1 MKISEI
7 KERKVI
13 NRPTP
18 YFDELG
24 YRIYHAY
31 EYHLPYNPTYKGNE
45 TERLLSKWI
54 DMLPF
59 CLIFY
64 FIFHKVVFISILLS
78 VPCVLVLGT
87 ITEFYWGTTLGKKIF
102 KIKVLDDDGNYPDF
116 FKSLKRNLLCLAN
129 LHPIFTDHIPV
140 PNHLKGRRMT
150 SFVHFSMYVNNSIC
164 KTYIVKESKIPEIK
178 ELLKDQI
185 NHNLLDHISK

>member
-31 EYHLPYNPTYKGNE
+31 EYHLPYNPSYKGNE
-45 TERLLSKWI
+45 TERLFAKWI

-64 FIFHKVVFISILLS
+64 FIFHKVVFISILFS
-78 VPCVLVLGT
+78 VPCVLILGT

-102 KIKVLDDDGNYPDF
+102 KIKVLDDYGNYPNF
-116 FKSLKRNLLCLAN
+116 LKSLKRNLLCLAN
-129 LHPIFTDHIPV
+129 FSPV
-140 PNHLKGRRMT
+140 FSEYTSRTVAMGRRTGTRMN
-150 SFVHFSMYVNNSIC
+150 FSMHMNNSIC
-164 KTYIVKESKIPEIK
+164 TTYIVKESKIPEIK
-178 ELLKDQI
+178 ELLKYQGKQD
-185 NHNLLDHISK
+185 LLDHVSK

>member
-1 MKISEI
+1 LKISEI

-45 TERLLSKWI
+45 TERLFAKWI

-64 FIFHKVVFISILLS
+64 FIFHKVIFISILLS

-102 KIKVLDDDGNYPDF
+102 KIKVLDDYGNYPDF
-116 FKSLKRNLLCLAN
+116 LKSLKRNFLCLAN
-129 LHPIFTDHIPV
+129 FSPV
-140 PNHLKGRRMT
+140 FSEYTSRTVAMGRRT
-150 SFVHFSMYVNNSIC
+150 GTRVNFSMHMNNKLC
-164 KTYIVKESKIPEIK
+164 GTYIVKESKIPEIK